1 MVKKDDLKKL
11 IIENKKSTL
20 KNHWK
25 DTFFCNKIKYSGEI
39 RPNEI
44 LLWRSSEYL
53 RGNYPIFILN
63 FDQNKNLIGIKTE
76 KNPYHKFRNKQSTV
90 IFSILILLLAYNTD
104 LRETLI
110 FTFAILIFGFLLH
123 IVLSKARKYET
134 KLLTNELRETIEN
147 IENIERINNP
157 ELIIESKKEEE
168 EEWTSSKFITR
179 LLLYPFCIFLLWFS
193 LTILS
198 PKEINFKIIAGI
210 AIVLT
215 YLITDILLIIRKK
228 NNQHHH

>member
-25 DTFFCNKIKYSGEI
+25 DAFFCNTIKYSGEI

-44 LLWRSSEYL
+44 LLWCSSEYL
-53 RGNYPIFILN
+53 RGAYPIFILN
-63 FDQNKNLIGIKTE
+63 FDQNKNLIEIKTE

-110 FTFAILIFGFLLH
+110 FTFAISIFGFLLH

-134 KLLTNELRETIEN
+134 KLLTNELRET

-179 LLLYPFCIFLLWFS
+179 LLLYPFCIFLLGFFLIIIS
-193 LTILS
+193 S
-198 PKEINFKIIAGI
+198 KEINFKIIAGI

>member
-25 DTFFCNKIKYSGEI
+25 DAFFCNTTKYSGEI
-39 RPNEI
+39 RSNEL

-53 RGNYPIFILN
+53 RGFYPIFVLI
-63 FDQNKNLIGIKTE
+63 FDQNETLKEIKIE
-76 KNPYHKFRNKQSTV
+76 KNPYQKYSEKFT
-90 IFSILILLLAYNTD
+90 ILFFLILSILL
-104 LRETLI
+104 
-110 FTFAILIFGFLLH
+110 AILENLQTSIIFGIGVSVIVFLLQL
-123 IVLSKARKYET
+123 ILSKARKYET
-134 KLLTNELRETIEN
+134 KLLTQELRET

-157 ELIIESKKEEE
+157 ELIIKSKEENE

-179 LLLYPFCIFLLWFS
+179 LLLYPFCIFLLGFS
-193 LTILS
+193 LTIFS
-198 PKEINFKIIAGI
+198 TKEINFKLIAGI

-215 YLITDILLIIRKK
+215 YLITDILLIIKKK
-228 NNQHHH
+228 NKQHSR